1 MSSEFSKES
10 MDAYLRELAKEYRRL
25 VGKNMPAE
33 IVLIGGAAIIA
44 NYGFRE
50 STTDID
56 AIIHAASA
64 MKDAINTVG
73 DKFDLPNGWLNSD
86 FTQTD
91 SYSPRLVEHS
101 TYYKTFSN
109 VVTVRTVEA
118 EYLIAMKLRSGRQY
132 KYDLSDVVGI
142 LAEAERKGKPISLEQ
157 IQTAYTNMYG
167 SWETMPESS
176 KELLER
182 VMSAKDY
189 AAEYEKVAGEER
201 EHAKLLKGFEQ
212 DYPGAA
218 NAQNVNS
225 ILAKLKAM
233 QPSGPEKKPKS
244 KTKSLP
250 ER

>member
-10 MDAYLRELAKEYRRL
+10 MDTYLKELAKEYRRL

-33 IVLIGGAAIIA
+33 IVLIGGASIIA

-56 AIIHAASA
+56 AIIRAASA
-64 MKDAINTVG
+64 MKDAIVTVG
-73 DKFDLPNGWLNSD
+73 DKFGLPGGWLNSD
-86 FTQTD
+86 FTHTD

-101 TYYKTFSN
+101 SYYKTFSN

-118 EYLIAMKLRSGRQY
+118 EYLVAMKLRSGRQY

-142 LAEAERKGKPISLEQ
+142 LAESKSRGKPITIEQ
-157 IQTAYTNMYG
+157 VQTAFVNLYG
-167 SWETMPESS
+167 SLDFMPDSS
-176 KELLER
+176 RELLER
-182 VMSAKDY
+182 IMATEDFE
-189 AAEYEKVAGEER
+189 AEYTHVAEEER
-201 EHAKLLKGFEQ
+201 RHAKLLKGFEQ

-218 NAQNVNS
+218 NAQNVDS
-225 ILAKLKAM
+225 ILEKLKAM
-233 QPSGPEKKPKS
+233 QPDDANRKPKS
-244 KTKSLP
+244 KTKSAP